1 MRAERCVVAVLTLL
15 PALSLSCAHA
25 PATRSADPAPV
36 RAAIE
41 VAYAGFVAALTRGDA
56 DALAAY
62 FTDDAV
68 LVYPGMKGFVTG
80 RQAIRDYWAA
90 RFQAARF
97 LEAAIVPAEVRV
109 DGDLAWETGTNR
121 LVVKSGD
128 VAPVT
133 RTARYLVVWRRAV
146 DGLWR
151 IQADAVVPD
160 PAG

>member
-1 MRAERCVVAVLTLL
+1 MRAARCVVAVLTVSS
-15 PALSLSCAHA
+15 ALTLACAHA
-25 PATRSADPAPV
+25 PAARTTDAAQV

-41 VAYAGFVAALTRGDA
+41 VAYAGFISALPRGDA
-56 DALAAY
+56 DALAAF

-68 LVYPGMKGFVTG
+68 LAYPGLKGFVTG
-80 RQAIRDYWAA
+80 RTAIRDYWAA

-97 LEAAIVPAEVRV
+97 LEAVIVPAEVRV

-121 LVVKSGD
+121 VVVKSGD
-128 VAPVT
+128 AAPVT
-133 RTARYLVVWRRAV
+133 RTARYLVAWRRGA
-146 DGLWR
+146 DGRWL

>member
-1 MRAERCVVAVLTLL
+1 MHGTRCVVAVLTLCSTL
-15 PALSLSCAHA
+15 TLSCAHA
-25 PATRSADPAPV
+25 TVAGPADAAPV

-41 VAYAGFVAALTRGDA
+41 VAYAGFVSALTRGDA

-62 FTDDAV
+62 FTEDAV
-68 LVYPGMKGFVTG
+68 LAYPGMKGFVTG
-80 RQAIRDYWAA
+80 RVAIRDYWAA
-90 RFQAARF
+90 RFQSVRF

-128 VAPVT
+128 TAPAT
-133 RTARYLVVWRRAV
+133 RTARYLVAWKRGA
-146 DGLWR
+146 DGRWL